1 MFIIACIYNIVFFL
15 FIWYYNYVN
24 KEEEMKFLCVN
35 AGSSSLKFQ
44 LFEMPEEKVIIS
56 GYIEKIG
63 LEDSFWT
70 TKINGEKIKG
80 AKYLKNHSEAVQ
92 VLLDELVKH
101 KAVESLDEIK
111 GVGHRVL
118 HGGEKYSDSVLIT
131 DEVIQD
137 IKDLTKL
144 GPLHH
149 PGNLAGIEALKEV
162 LPDVPMV
169 AVYDTAFHQT
179 MPKKNY
185 MYPVPYEWY
194 LNYGVRKYGFHGT
207 SHKYITVKMK
217 ELLKKDDVNL
227 IICHIG
233 SGASISAIKEGKC
246 FDTTMGITP
255 LDGLMMGTRSGSIDP
270 SILEYVCKEADMTI
284 SDVTNDLNKKSG
296 FLGISGF
303 SDCRDVEEA
312 AAKGDERAV
321 LALDMYNDR
330 IAKYIADYYIELEGK
345 VDAIVFTAG
354 VGENGSA
361 VRESVISRLKPLG
374 IELDKKVNESVA
386 GFKDVSEGIISNKKS
401 KVPVWVLPTNEE
413 LMIIKDTYE
422 IVNNK

>member
-1 MFIIACIYNIVFFL
+1 
-15 FIWYYNYVN
+15 
-24 KEEEMKFLCVN
+24 MKFLCVN

-80 AKYLKNHSEAVQ
+80 AKFLKDHNAAVE
-92 VLLDELVKH
+92 VLLNELVEN

-118 HGGEKYSDSVLIT
+118 HGGEKYSDSVLID
-131 DEVIQD
+131 DEVIQN

-149 PGNLAGIEALKEV
+149 PGNLAGIEALRAV
-162 LPDVPMV
+162 LPNVPMV

-179 MPKKNY
+179 MPKENF

-194 LNYGVRKYGFHGT
+194 LKYGVRKYGFHGT
-207 SHKYITVKMK
+207 SHKYITTVMK
-217 ELLKKDDVNL
+217 EKLGKDDVNL

-233 SGASISAIKEGKC
+233 SGASISAIKNGVC
-246 FDTTMGITP
+246 YDTTMGITP
-255 LDGLMMGTRSGSIDP
+255 LDGLMMGTRSGAIDP
-270 SILEYVCKEADMTI
+270 SIIEYVCKESGMSV

-296 FLGISGF
+296 LLGVSGF
-303 SDCRDVEEA
+303 SDSRDVEEA
-312 AAKGDERAV
+312 AAKGDERAD
-321 LALDMYNDR
+321 LALNMDNDR
-330 IAKYIADYYIELEGK
+330 VAKYIAEYFIKLEGK
-345 VDAIVFTAG
+345 VVSHGKGKKIIVYKYQAKKNYRRTQGHRQPYTKVEITSIKTASSKKA
-354 VGENGSA
+354 EKEA
-361 VRESVISRLKPLG
+361 VE
-374 IELDKKVNESVA
+374 A
-386 GFKDVSEGIISNKKS
+386 
-401 KVPVWVLPTNEE
+401 
-413 LMIIKDTYE
+413 
-422 IVNNK
+422 

>member
-1 MFIIACIYNIVFFL
+1 
-15 FIWYYNYVN
+15 
-24 KEEEMKFLCVN
+24 MKFLCVN

-44 LFEMPEEKVIIS
+44 LFDMPEEKVLIS

-70 TKINGEKIKG
+70 TKVNGEKIKG

-92 VLLDELVKH
+92 VLLNELIEH

-179 MPKKNY
+179 MPKENY

-194 LNYGVRKYGFHGT
+194 LKYGVRKYGFHGT
-207 SHKYITVKMK
+207 SHKYITTVMK
-217 ELLKKDDVNL
+217 EKLGKENVNL

-233 SGASISAIKEGKC
+233 SGASISAIKDGKC

-255 LDGLMMGTRSGSIDP
+255 LDGLMMGTRSGAIDP
-270 SILEYVCKEADMTI
+270 SILEYVCKESGEDIATI
-284 SDVTNDLNKKSG
+284 TNALNKKSG
-296 FLGISGF
+296 LLGVCGF
-303 SDCRDVEEA
+303 SDNRDVEKA
-312 AAKGDERAV
+312 AADGDERAV
-321 LALDMYNDR
+321 LALNMYHDR
-330 IAKYIADYYIELEGK
+330 IAKYIADYYIELGGK

-354 VGENGSA
+354 IGENGIES
-361 VRESVISRLKPLG
+361 REEIINRLAPLG
-374 IELDKKVNESVA
+374 LSIDKAVNNTIA
-386 GFKDVSEGIISNKKS
+386 GYRDVQEGIISSKDS
-401 KVPVWVLPTNEE
+401 KVAIYVVPTNEE
-413 LMIIKDTYE
+413 LMIIKDTYK
-422 IVNNK
+422 IVNKK

>member
-1 MFIIACIYNIVFFL
+1 
-15 FIWYYNYVN
+15 
-24 KEEEMKFLCVN
+24 MKFLCVN

-80 AKYLKNHSEAVQ
+80 AKYLKNHNEAVE

-101 KAVESLDEIK
+101 KAVKSLDEIK

-131 DEVIQD
+131 DEVIKD

-149 PGNLAGIEALKEV
+149 PGNVAGIEALKKV
-162 LPDVPMV
+162 LPKVPMV

-217 ELLKKDDVNL
+217 EELKKDDVNL

-270 SILEYVCKEADMTI
+270 SILEYVCKEADMSI

-374 IELDKKVNESVA
+374 IELDKKVNDKVA
-386 GFKDVSEGIISNKKS
+386 GFKDIHEGIISTKKS

-422 IVNNK
+422 IVNKK